1 MWILDLGTRNGEA
14 ILREVE
20 KVRRGAG
27 LYVVSTHFHPEH
39 ALGEGAFPSTAEIL
53 RARARQDDID
63 EFGLSA
69 ANAFASRSPAMA
81 ELLEGVEFRV
91 ADQVFDR
98 EITVDLGGVE
108 VRSFWLGPTHT
119 RGDTLVYV
127 EGDGVLFSGDVVMD
141 GYFPGFNSP
150 YSDLQVWIDTLE
162 QLELLQPVRIVPS
175 HGAMG
180 DASLIESNRTY
191 LIQIQSRVAEL
202 RGQGRSAEEAGETL
216 TTEFQ
221 SMYPNWR
228 NGGGPNAIARAVA
241 AVYAEAD

>member
-1 MWILDLGTRNGEA
+1 
-14 ILREVE
+14 
-20 KVRRGAG
+20 
-27 LYVVSTHFHPEH
+27 
-39 ALGEGAFPSTAEIL
+39 
-53 RARARQDDID
+53 
-63 EFGLSA
+63 
-69 ANAFASRSPAMA
+69 
-81 ELLEGVEFRV
+81 
-91 ADQVFDR
+91 
-98 EITVDLGGVE
+98 
-108 VRSFWLGPTHT
+108 
-119 RGDTLVYV
+119 
-127 EGDGVLFSGDVVMD
+127 MD

-150 YSDLQVWIDTLE
+150 YSNLQVWIDTLE